1 MRTRPGR
8 AIQNKRRPFQREWSQ
23 QKWSSHEACAESGSS
38 SKASPPPKRGRHSL
52 PAWPHPKGGCAPGP
66 IFHKIAVDMKP
77 PRFEYHAPSSVGEA
91 LELLAEFGPEAKVIS
106 GGQSLMPI
114 LNMRLI
120 SIGHLIDINRISE
133 LETLQAQDDSIC
145 VGASVRQRVVER
157 SANVAEYCPVLTEA
171 LNYVGHPV
179 IRNRG
184 TLVGSAVHADPAA
197 EIPAVLLLLGGTVTA
212 ASSTGD
218 RQIRSDD
225 FFRGPFE
232 TDLRS
237 DELATE
243 VRFGASDGRMG
254 SAFMEVARRHGDFAI
269 CGVGAVVGGEAARVA
284 FTGVGPVP
292 EVVDVTDP
300 LGESIDAAIEQA
312 VRHLDPADDIHASA
326 AYRRHLA
333 RVLGTRALMAALDR
347 AGRRGDRGGAH
358 REPRAGEA

>member
-1 MRTRPGR
+1 
-8 AIQNKRRPFQREWSQ
+8 
-23 QKWSSHEACAESGSS
+23 
-38 SKASPPPKRGRHSL
+38 
-52 PAWPHPKGGCAPGP
+52 
-66 IFHKIAVDMKP
+66 MKP
-77 PRFEYHAPSSVGEA
+77 PRFEYHAPSSLGEA
-91 LELLAEFGPEAKVIS
+91 LELLAEFGSEAKVIS
-106 GGQSLMPI
+106 GGQSLMPL

-133 LETLQAQDDSIC
+133 LTTLQAQDDFIRI
-145 VGASVRQRVVER
+145 GANVRQRAVER
-157 SANVAEYCPVLTEA
+157 SQDVAEYCPVLTEA

-184 TLVGSAVHADPAA
+184 TVVGSAAHADPAA

-212 ASSTGD
+212 ASRTGD
-218 RQIRSDD
+218 RQIRSKD

-243 VRFGASDGRMG
+243 VRFSVSDGRIG

-269 CGVGAVVGGEAARVA
+269 CGVGALVSGEAARLA

-292 EVVDVTDP
+292 EVVDVTDALP
-300 LGESIDAAIEQA
+300 ESVDAAIEQA
-312 VRHLDPADDIHASA
+312 MRHLHPTDDIHASA

-333 RVLGTRALMAALDR
+333 RVLGTRTLMVALER
-347 AGRRGDRGGAH
+347 AGGRGDRERAH
-358 REPRAGEA
+358 RERRWRGT